1 MLKFVSIVVGVM
13 VALVAAV
20 LIFAATQPDTFR
32 IERKIDIKAAP
43 DKVFAVVDDFHQ
55 WTAWSPWEHLD
66 PNMKK
71 TFSGPASGKG
81 ASYAWDGNKAV
92 GKGAMELTEAST
104 SSASSKIVIKL
115 DFLAPFEAHDSAEFT
130 FAPSG
135 DNTTV
140 TWAMTGP
147 NPYMMKV
154 MHVFI
159 SMDSMVGGDFER
171 GLSNL
176 KSVAEHN

>member
-1 MLKFVSIVVGVM
+1 MLKFIYAVIGIVVV
-13 VALVAAV
+13 LVGAILILAAN
-20 LIFAATQPDTFR
+20 QPDTFR

-43 DKVFAVVDDFHQ
+43 DKVFAAVDDFHQ
-55 WTAWSPWEHLD
+55 WTTWSPWEHLD

-71 TFSGPASGKG
+71 TFSGPANGKG
-81 ASYAWDGNKAV
+81 AGYAWEGNKDV
-92 GKGAMELTEAST
+92 GKGAMEITDA
-104 SSASSKIVIKL
+104 AAPSKIAIKL
-115 DFLAPFEAHDSAEFT
+115 DFLAPFEAHNTTEFT

-135 DNTTV
+135 DGTTV

-147 NPYMMKV
+147 SPFTMKI

-159 SMDSMVGGDFER
+159 SMDKMVGQDFEH

-176 KSVAEHN
+176 KNVAEHM